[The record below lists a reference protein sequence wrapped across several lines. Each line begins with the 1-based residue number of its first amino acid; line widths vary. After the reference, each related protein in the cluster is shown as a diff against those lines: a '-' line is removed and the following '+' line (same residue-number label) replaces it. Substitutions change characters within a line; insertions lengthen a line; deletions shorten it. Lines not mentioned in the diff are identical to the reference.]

1 MILVTGANGR
11 TGRAVLEL
19 LHGRGIPVRAM
30 VRDAAKATGL
40 MGTEVAV
47 ADFSKPHTLPSVLE
61 GIDRVYLTSAPDP
74 EQVTMH
80 RNLIS
85 AAAQVGVRYIVRH
98 SVRGA
103 DDNSPIK
110 IARWHAASQR
120 ELESSG
126 VAWTHLQPVFNMQNF
141 LRFASSIQS
150 HGTFFAPMRDGA
162 ISMVDARDV
171 ASVAV
176 EALTAAGHEEQTYL
190 VTGAEPLTFADAAQE
205 LSEVLGR
212 PIRFLDVSPEQA
224 RAGMLAAGM
233 SEWYVQDMLG
243 FYAFYATGAGAYV
256 SDVVP
261 RIVGRPGRR
270 FRQFVEDHRAAFDA
284 SAELVRQS

>member
-1 MILVTGANGR
+1 MILITGANGR

-19 LHGRGIPVRAM
+19 LHSRGVPVRAM

-40 MGTEVAV
+40 IATEIVV

-61 GIDRVYLTSAPDP
+61 DVDSVYLTSAADP

-80 RNLIS
+80 RNLIR
-85 AAAQVGVRYIVRH
+85 AAAQMGVRHIVRH

-126 VAWTHLQPVFNMQNF
+126 IAWTHLQPVFNMQNF
-141 LRFASSIQS
+141 LRFAPSIRS
-150 HGTFFAPMRDGA
+150 HGTFVAPMRDGA

-176 EALTAAGHEEQTYL
+176 EALTSAGHEHQTYL
-190 VTGAEPLTFADAAQE
+190 VTGPEPLTFADAAQQ
-205 LSEVLGR
+205 LSNVLGR
-212 PIRFLDVSPEQA
+212 PIRYVDVSPEQA
-224 RAGMLAAGM
+224 RTGMLAAGM
-233 SEWYVQDMLG
+233 PEWYVEDMLG

-261 RIVGRPGRR
+261 RIAGRPGRR
-270 FRQFVEDHRAAFDA
+270 FRSFIEDHRAAFDV
-284 SAELVRQS
+284 SA

>member
-11 TGRAVLEL
+11 TGRTVLEM
-19 LHGRGIPVRAM
+19 LHRRGVAVRAM
-30 VRDAAKATGL
+30 VRDVAKATGL
-40 MGTEVAV
+40 AGTEIVV
-47 ADFSKPHTLPSVLE
+47 ADLSKPHTLPRVVA
-61 GIDRVYLTSAPDP
+61 GIDSVYLTSAPDP
-74 EQVTMH
+74 EQVTLH
-80 RNLIS
+80 GNFIR
-85 AAAQVGVRYIVRH
+85 AAAQAGVRYIVRH

-120 ELESSG
+120 ELEVSG
-126 VAWTHLQPVFNMQNF
+126 VGWTHLQPVFNMQNF
-141 LRFASSIQS
+141 LRFASSIRS
-150 HGTFFAPMRDGA
+150 HGTFSAPMHDGA

-176 EALTAAGHEEQTYL
+176 AALTAAGHEGQTYL
-190 VTGAEPLTFADAAQE
+190 VTGPEPLTFADAAKE
-205 LSEVLGR
+205 LSNVLGR
-212 PIRFLDVSPEQA
+212 LIRYLDVSPEQA

-243 FYAFYATGAGAYV
+243 FYAFYATGAGVHV

-284 SAELVRQS
+284 SA

>member
-1 MILVTGANGR
+1 M
-11 TGRAVLEL
+11 
-19 LHGRGIPVRAM
+19 
-30 VRDAAKATGL
+30 RDAAKATGL
-40 MGTEVAV
+40 METEIVV

-61 GIDRVYLTSAPDP
+61 GVDSVYLTSAPDP

-80 RNLIS
+80 RNLIR

-126 VAWTHLQPVFNMQNF
+126 IAWTHLQPVFNMQNF
-141 LRFASSIQS
+141 LRFASSIRS
-150 HGTFFAPMRDGA
+150 HGTFVAPMRDGA

-176 EALTAAGHEEQTYL
+176 EALISAGHEHQTYL
-190 VTGAEPLTFADAAQE
+190 VPAPNPL
-205 LSEVLGR
+205 LSLTPRSNFPMSSDDRSVISTCPPSKL
-212 PIRFLDVSPEQA
+212 A
-224 RAGMLAAGM
+224 RACSQRVCRSGT
-233 SEWYVQDMLG
+233 YRTCLG
-243 FYAFYATGAGAYV
+243 FMR
-256 SDVVP
+256 SMP
-261 RIVGRPGRR
+261 QGRA
-270 FRQFVEDHRAAFDA
+270 HM
-284 SAELVRQS
+284 

>member
-11 TGRAVLEL
+11 TGRAVLEM
-19 LHGRGIPVRAM
+19 LHSRRVPVRAM

-40 MGTEVAV
+40 LAAEIVV
-47 ADFSKPHTLPSVLE
+47 ADFGKPHTLSSVLE
-61 GIDRVYLTSAPDP
+61 GIDSVYLTSAPDP

-80 RNLIS
+80 RNFIR
-85 AAAQVGVRYIVRH
+85 AAAQAGVRHIVRH

-120 ELESSG
+120 ELETSG

-141 LRFASSIQS
+141 LRFAPSIRSQ
-150 HGTFFAPMRDGA
+150 GTFFAPMRDGA

-190 VTGAEPLTFADAAQE
+190 VTGPEPLTFADAAQE
-205 LSEVLGR
+205 LSNVLGR
-212 PIRFLDVSPEQA
+212 PIRYLASKLAPACSQRVCRSGTRKTCSGFMRSMPQG
-224 RAGMLAAGM
+224 RAHM
-233 SEWYVQDMLG
+233 
-243 FYAFYATGAGAYV
+243 
-256 SDVVP
+256 
-261 RIVGRPGRR
+261 
-270 FRQFVEDHRAAFDA
+270 
-284 SAELVRQS
+284 

>member
-1 MILVTGANGR
+1 
-11 TGRAVLEL
+11 
-19 LHGRGIPVRAM
+19 M
-30 VRDAAKATGL
+30 VREAAKATGL
-40 MGTEVAV
+40 MGTETVV
-47 ADFSKPHTLPSVLE
+47 ADFGKPHTLTSVLE
-61 GIDRVYLTSAPDP
+61 GIDSVYLTSAPDP

-80 RNLIS
+80 RNLIR

-103 DDNSPIK
+103 DDDSPIK

-141 LRFASSIQS
+141 LRFASSISSQ
-150 HGTFFAPMRDGA
+150 GTFFAPMRDGA

-190 VTGAEPLTFADAAQE
+190 VTGPEPLTFADAAQQ
-205 LSEVLGR
+205 LSSVLGR
-212 PIRFLDVSPEQA
+212 PIRYVDVSPEQA
-224 RAGMLAAGM
+224 RTGMLAAGM
-233 SEWYVQDMLG
+233 SEWYVEDMLG

-261 RIVGRPGRR
+261 RIVGRPGRH
-270 FRQFVEDHRAAFDA
+270 FRQFVEDHRVTFDG
-284 SAELVRQS
+284 ST

>member
-19 LHGRGIPVRAM
+19 LHSRGVAVRAM
-30 VRDAAKATGL
+30 VRDVAKATGL
-40 MGTEVAV
+40 LGTEIVV
-47 ADFSKPHTLPSVLE
+47 ADFGKPQTLPSVLE
-61 GIDRVYLTSAPDP
+61 GIDSVYLTSAPDP
-74 EQVTMH
+74 EQVAMH
-80 RNLIS
+80 RNFIR

-103 DDNSPIK
+103 EDDSPIK

-126 VAWTHLQPVFNMQNF
+126 IAWTHLQPVFNLQNF
-141 LRFASSIQS
+141 LRLASSIRSQ
-150 HGTFFAPMRDGA
+150 GTFSAPMRGGA

-176 EALTAAGHEEQTYL
+176 EALTNAGHEHQTYL
-190 VTGAEPLTFADAAQE
+190 VTGPEPLTFADAAQQ
-205 LSEVLGR
+205 LSNVLGR
-212 PIRFLDVSPEQA
+212 SIRYVDVSPEQA
-224 RAGMLAAGM
+224 RTGMLAAGM
-233 SEWYVQDMLG
+233 PEWYVQDMLG

-261 RIVGRPGRR
+261 RILGRPGRR
-270 FRQFVEDHRAAFDA
+270 FRRFVEDHRAAFD
-284 SAELVRQS
+284 VNT